1 MTTLQRMG
9 QPHIF
14 TQDEIEKVGNTLI
27 YFAERVPD
35 LSKTKLLKLIYFLE
49 ETAIKTY
56 ALPVL
61 NLDFE
66 VWQFGPV
73 AKDVFVDLSSSEQ
86 HLLKD
91 YIQTSLNE
99 EGRAYVSAKKP
110 FDDGEFSDSEIA
122 LMDNVI
128 DRFGK
133 CTAKEL
139 VGLTHRPHSPW
150 TMTAQ
155 KNGVLEGLLAEKIM
169 TTDHQ
174 IDFSTLLDDE
184 GKQRYADHIE
194 YLDMSKSL
202 K

>member
-1 MTTLQRMG
+1 MR
-9 QPHIF
+9 QPHIY
-14 TQDEIEKVGNTLI
+14 TQNEIEKAGNILI
-27 YFAERVPD
+27 YFAERIPD
-35 LSKTKLLKLIYFLE
+35 LSKNKLLKLIYFIE
-49 ETAIKTY
+49 ETAIEAY
-56 ALPVL
+56 ARPVL

-66 VWQFGPV
+66 VWQLGPV
-73 AKDVFVDLSSSEQ
+73 AKDLFVDLSSSEQ
-86 HLLKD
+86 QLLRN
-91 YIQTSLNE
+91 YIETSLDE
-99 EGRAYVSAKKP
+99 GGRAYVSAKRP
-110 FDDGEFSDSEIA
+110 FDDGEFSDNEIA
-122 LMDNVI
+122 LMDHVI

-139 VGLTHRPHSPW
+139 VNLTHRPHSPW

-184 GKQRYADHIE
+184 GKRRYVDHIK
-194 YLDMSKSL
+194 YLDMSKSM

>member
-1 MTTLQRMG
+1 MG
-9 QPHIF
+9 QSHIF

-35 LSKTKLLKLIYFLE
+35 LSKTKLLKLIYLLE

-56 ALPVL
+56 ARPVL

-66 VWQFGPV
+66 VWHLGPV
-73 AKDVFVDLSSSEQ
+73 AKDLFVDLSSNEP

-91 YIQTSLNE
+91 YVETSLDD

-110 FDDGEFSDSEIA
+110 FDDGEFSDNEIS

-128 DRFGK
+128 DHFGT

-139 VGLTHRPHSPW
+139 VFLTHRPHSPW

-169 TTDHQ
+169 TTDYQ
-174 IDFSTLLDDE
+174 VDFSSLLDDE

-194 YLDMSKSL
+194 YLAMSKSL